1 MTKIKVLHNQTLFDI
16 AIQYFGTTQAV
27 FDIAILNNISITENL
42 TVGMELQLPE
52 KDYGFNEIVKY
63 FKSNNI
69 KPATKT
75 TEPGTQNDLD
85 YLLPQT
91 LPHI

>member
-1 MTKIKVLHNQTLFDI
+1 MTKIKVLHNQSLFDI

-27 FDIAILNNISITENL
+27 FDIAVLNNISITESL
-42 TVGMELQLPE
+42 LVGSELQLPE
-52 KDYGFNEIVKY
+52 KDYGFGEVVKY

-69 KPATKT
+69 KAATKT
-75 TEPGTQNDLD
+75 TEPGIPGDLE
-85 YLLPQT
+85 YVLPQT